1 MQINDT
7 TALAIIIAAVAAVYM
22 YTENPM
28 QRQRMI
34 QEARADDLASE
45 DAPSRLLW
53 FGFGTSAFC
62 LLCVAAIIYAV
73 LSIIRSTHST
83 LRNVERIIEELS
95 DLSLSSSSIVST
107 DL

>member
-7 TALAIIIAAVAAVYM
+7 TALAIIIAAAAAVYM
-22 YTENPM
+22 YTARPL
-28 QRQRMI
+28 QRQRNIPEGQVDEIM
-34 QEARADDLASE
+34 AAG
-45 DAPSRLLW
+45 APSRLLW

-62 LLCVAAIIYAV
+62 LLCISAIIYIV

-83 LRNVERIIEELS
+83 LRNVEKIIEDLS